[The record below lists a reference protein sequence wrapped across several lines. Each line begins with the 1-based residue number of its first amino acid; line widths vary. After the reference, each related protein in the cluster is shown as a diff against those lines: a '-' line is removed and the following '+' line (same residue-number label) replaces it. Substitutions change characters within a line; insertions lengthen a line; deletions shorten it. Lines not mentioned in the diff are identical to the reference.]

1 MDFNGLTFI
10 TTHYT
15 PVLRRNC
22 HCTGVH
28 VLAINLYVITLCSN
42 IDIACWFGTI
52 IMCSTL

>member
-10 TTHYT
+10 TMHYT